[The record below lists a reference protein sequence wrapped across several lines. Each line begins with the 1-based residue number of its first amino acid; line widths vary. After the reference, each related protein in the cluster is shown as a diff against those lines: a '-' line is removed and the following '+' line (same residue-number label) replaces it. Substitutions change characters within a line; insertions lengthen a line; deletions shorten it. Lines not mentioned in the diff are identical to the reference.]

1 MHRKSELTPNSLEEP
16 QFDAYVTKAAR
27 HLSVIHGQMSQA
39 SDNGS
44 DPLDNVQDLRKKVP
58 GVTTRL
64 LKRLFISF
72 NVIVYSHY

>member
-1 MHRKSELTPNSLEEP
+1 MHRKSELTSNSLEEP

-44 DPLDNVQDLRKKVP
+44 DPLVGDVDMRKECARFAKKKFQES
-58 GVTTRL
+58 L
-64 LKRLFISF
+64 LGF
-72 NVIVYSHY
+72 